1 MAFQHHELIQRL
13 FIPNCETE
21 FLSRVIPL
29 NNNTGRDSIV
39 AMMPQ
44 CNANGILA
52 NWNPPEQSVV
62 EAWLKALNEL
72 PEAIES
78 PMVRPPRPAEVE
90 EMKRRLAAVEYS
102 QDTKEDEPLPPQR
115 GQLHPSHGKGW
126 QRNILLLPLLPP
138 ILPRRAWKM
147 LWKATMKCPSR
158 STILGEVLWPRLRL
172 MWNGEDPVKRD
183 RDLHQHQHPTT
194 RMHPSSGRAIC
205 GILLSLSTLSRRRK
219 KSMSSILP

>member
-1 MAFQHHELIQRL
+1 MHLWPCLDYNLMAFQHHELIQRL

-102 QDTKEDEPLPPQR
+102 QDTKEDEPLPPEEASSIQATEKA
-115 GQLHPSHGKGW
+115 GKETFFCFHFCR
-126 QRNILLLPLLPP
+126 QS
-138 ILPRRAWKM
+138 
-147 LWKATMKCPSR
+147 SR
-158 STILGEVLWPRLRL
+158 EGLGRC
-172 MWNGEDPVKRD
+172 
-183 RDLHQHQHPTT
+183 
-194 RMHPSSGRAIC
+194 C
-205 GILLSLSTLSRRRK
+205 GRRR
-219 KSMSSILP
+219 